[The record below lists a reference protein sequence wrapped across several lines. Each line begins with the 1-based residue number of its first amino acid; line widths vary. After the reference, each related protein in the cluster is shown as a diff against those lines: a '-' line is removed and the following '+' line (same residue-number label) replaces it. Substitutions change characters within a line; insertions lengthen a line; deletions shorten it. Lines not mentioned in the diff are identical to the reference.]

1 MESLTSESTLQFAS
15 QAAASGFFFMSPWR
29 SLAAQGCFTTITTPA
44 FGGEALQS
52 GFQHE
57 IRQRFLD
64 AKRQG
69 IAHPVL
75 VGAIP
80 FDASQPSSLFI
91 PESSQY
97 FDGKAYLQ
105 QMGAPKSELP
115 DVMRRTA
122 LPEQDAF
129 MQMVAQAVAATTT
142 KQLDKVVLSR
152 LMEFVTTEKI
162 DIANLMTRLM
172 TQNPGSYNFHVAL
185 PEGGSLLGASPE
197 LLMRK
202 HDSRYYT
209 HPLAG
214 SARRESDEQ
223 KDRQAGQQL
232 MASTKDRYEHK
243 LVTDA
248 MRDVLQPRS
257 AYLALPATPE
267 LLTTSTLW
275 HLGTAIEG
283 EVSQKA
289 DTALSLACLLHPT
302 PALSGFP
309 HTTAQKLIAE
319 LEPFN
324 RGLFGGIVGWCDE
337 HGNGEWVVTIRCGKV
352 NGNRVRLFAGAGI
365 VPASSPE
372 SEWRETGVK
381 LNTMLRAFGLN

>member
-1 MESLTSESTLQFAS
+1 MESLTSHSTLQFAS
-15 QAAASGFFFMSPWR
+15 QAAASSFFFMSPWR
-29 SLAAQGCFTTITTPA
+29 SLVAQGCFTTVTAPA
-44 FGGEALQS
+44 LGGESLE
-52 GFQHE
+52 GEFQQE
-57 IRQRFLD
+57 IRQRLRD
-64 AKRQG
+64 AKHQG
-69 IAHPVL
+69 IEKPIV

-80 FDASQPSSLFI
+80 FDPSQPSSLFI
-91 PESSQY
+91 PESSLY
-97 FDGKAYLQ
+97 FDGKAFLQ
-105 QMGAPKSELP
+105 QMGAPKSPLP
-115 DVMRRTA
+115 EVVRRTA
-122 LPEQDAF
+122 LPEQQAF
-129 MQMVAQAVAATTT
+129 MQMVSQAVAATGAR
-142 KQLDKVVLSR
+142 KLDKVVLSR
-152 LMEFVTTEKI
+152 LMDIVTAEKV

-172 TQNPGSYNFHVAL
+172 TQNPGSYNFHVPL

-197 LLMRK
+197 LLLRK
-202 HDSRYYT
+202 HDKRYYT

-214 SARRESDEQ
+214 SARRDSDPQ
-223 KDRQAGQQL
+223 KDRLAGEQL
-232 MASTKDRYEHK
+232 MASVKDRYEHK

-257 AYLALPATPE
+257 ARLTVPSTPE
-267 LLTTSTLW
+267 LMTTSTLW
-275 HLGTAIEG
+275 HLGTPIEG
-283 EVSQKA
+283 EAGNQT

-309 HTTAQKLIAE
+309 HATAQQLIAE

-337 HGNGEWVVTIRCGKV
+337 QGNGEWVVTIRCGKV

-365 VPASSPE
+365 VPASCPE